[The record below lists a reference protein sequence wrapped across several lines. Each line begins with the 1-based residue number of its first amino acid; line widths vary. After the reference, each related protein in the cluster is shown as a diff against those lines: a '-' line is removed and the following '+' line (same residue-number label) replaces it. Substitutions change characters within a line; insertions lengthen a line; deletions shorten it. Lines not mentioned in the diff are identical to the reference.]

1 MAITVAATGS
11 STLVSSQSPSVT
23 FSSYTPATNDVVYF
37 FTVCGVAAQGINAV
51 AGWVNPL
58 GGTTIV
64 ASDAHTVFC
73 AYHLVTSGEASA
85 VTTTYTITNW
95 LTAARGGTTVAIV
108 LRGVDSTTPVD
119 AVASTFDSANTATP
133 SILPALVGTDLST
146 NSLVVGAVGRDGV
159 GGTWTTPA
167 GWTFRTNATGDS
179 GSPGSALS
187 TLSPRRAPHVA
198 ATNITPSAGDEY
210 ASVTIAFTAAAAASP
225 PVLKT
230 YAYSVAIQRSAT
242 F

>member
-119 AVASTFDSANTATP
+119 SVASTFDSANTATP

-179 GSPGSALS
+179 GSWLG
-187 TLSPRRAPHVA
+187 TLDTLTTAGTNVA

-230 YAYSVAIQRSAT
+230 YAYSVAIKRSAT